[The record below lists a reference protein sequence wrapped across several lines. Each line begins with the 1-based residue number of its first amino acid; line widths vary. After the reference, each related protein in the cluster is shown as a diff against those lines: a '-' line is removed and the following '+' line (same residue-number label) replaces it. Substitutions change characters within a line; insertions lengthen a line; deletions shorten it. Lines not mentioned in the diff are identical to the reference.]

1 MTKAIKATR
10 KLSEFNF
17 DYEGAA
23 VALVGPSVGG
33 AANGRTTLLTKSLKD
48 ITEEEV
54 EKATEVTVTMNIV
67 DFLCKFFSLWY
78 DDALVLA
85 MAMGYDVG
93 DAGYSF
99 NDSANEYEDYLQ
111 ERVEAINIMKSVTV
125 DVEDIHK
132 AVASLSP
139 KDYLTILK
147 AQEIFE
153 KNFDAATEKVEAIK
167 KSSGI
172 PAKGVTASEETPVSK
187 EATSP
192 AGKTNKNLEDNTLS
206 EFISKAVHE
215 EAVTKA
221 VEEAIAKAVAPVQE
235 ELQKAKEQLEAVEKA
250 KVEAVAK
257 ARAAAIAEVEKDEK
271 AAEALLKSLEA
282 VSDESFEVIVKS
294 LKAKE
299 EKLDD
304 SDLFIQKSK
313 NSGSEEVD
321 GLSLVGEMINK
332 SKTK

>member
-1 MTKAIKATR
+1 MTKAVKATR

-23 VALVGPSVGG
+23 VALVGPAVGS

-48 ITEEEV
+48 ITEEEI
-54 EKATEVTVTMNIV
+54 EKASEVTVTLNIV
-67 DFLCKFFSLWY
+67 DFLRKFFDLWY

-85 MAMGYDVG
+85 AAMGYDVSDIG
-93 DAGYSF
+93 YDFELAQADSYINKRIDAI
-99 NDSANEYEDYLQ
+99 D
-111 ERVEAINIMKSVTV
+111 IMKSVAIDV
-125 DVEDIHK
+125 DDIHK

-139 KDYLTILK
+139 KDYLAILK
-147 AQEIFE
+147 AQETFE

-172 PAKGVTASEETPVSK
+172 PAKGVTASKETPVSK

-192 AGKTNKNLEDNTLS
+192 AGKSNKNQEDDTLS

-250 KVEAVAK
+250 KADAVVK
-257 ARAAAIAEVEKDEK
+257 ARATAIAEVEKDEK

-321 GLSLVGEMINK
+321 GLSLVSEIINK